1 MGTVDACIDLGLEVA
16 PISSETKQRLAEIIP
31 ASGTSVENPV
41 DLSIAAIV
49 TPRMY
54 AEVIRI
60 LARDENVDMLLV
72 IGTGGDEFSNEARD
86 VVHEISKPVAV
97 SLINPMASLLRDY
110 EILMGSGVPVYPDPR
125 RAAISLAKLADYA
138 RFRDQGT

>member
-1 MGTVDACIDLGLEVA
+1 MGTVDTCIDLGLEVS
-16 PISSETKQRLAEIIP
+16 PLSSETKQRLAKIIP

-49 TPRMY
+49 APRMY

-60 LARDENVDMLLV
+60 LAQDENVDMLLV
-72 IGTGGDEFSNEARD
+72 IGTGGEEFTNEVRD
-86 VVHEISKPVAV
+86 VVDEIHKPVAI
-97 SLINPMASLLRDY
+97 SLINPMPSLLRDY

-138 RFRDQGT
+138 RFRERYS